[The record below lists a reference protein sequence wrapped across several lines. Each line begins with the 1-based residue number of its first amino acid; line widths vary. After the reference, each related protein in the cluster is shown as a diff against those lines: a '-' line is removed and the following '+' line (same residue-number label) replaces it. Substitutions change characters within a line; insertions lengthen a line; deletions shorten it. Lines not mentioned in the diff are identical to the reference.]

1 MAGSKVLKPVA
12 GVVILVG
19 LYAAAGYIGVP
30 AGVRWAVSNVVPDA
44 LGGRDATVG
53 DVSFNP
59 WNWSLE
65 INDLAIKSAHSPKN
79 NLLTLKHLS
88 ADLSGS
94 TLTEMAPIVEA
105 ITVDGFNMHLT
116 ANATNNKEAK
126 EAFEKAPADA
136 SASSGLPA
144 FSLANVRV
152 TNSSVRLTNA
162 QNGADVKI
170 TDIDFAL
177 PILSTL
183 PLRPVRPSIPSSPEN

>member
-53 DVSFNP
+53 VVSFNP

-65 INDLAIKSAHSPKN
+65 INDLAIKSAPSSQN

-88 ADLSGS
+88 ADLSTV
-94 TLTEMAPIVEA
+94 TLNEKAPTPEPIPSAPIVS
-105 ITVDGFNMHLT
+105 TLMLHY
-116 ANATNNKEAK
+116 
-126 EAFEKAPADA
+126 
-136 SASSGLPA
+136 
-144 FSLANVRV
+144 
-152 TNSSVRLTNA
+152 SVRYTLSPPTTPVSRSLLTTA
-162 QNGADVKI
+162 SQTV
-170 TDIDFAL
+170 T
-177 PILSTL
+177 T
-183 PLRPVRPSIPSSPEN
+183 PV

>member
-65 INDLAIKSAHSPKN
+65 INDLAIKSAHAPKN

-94 TLTEMAPIVEA
+94 TLTEMAP
-105 ITVDGFNMHLT
+105 TRKPKKPSKKRPPT
-116 ANATNNKEAK
+116 
-126 EAFEKAPADA
+126 
-136 SASSGLPA
+136 
-144 FSLANVRV
+144 
-152 TNSSVRLTNA
+152 
-162 QNGADVKI
+162 
-170 TDIDFAL
+170 
-177 PILSTL
+177 
-183 PLRPVRPSIPSSPEN
+183 LRPLPDFPPFHLPTCASPTAA

>member
-1 MAGSKVLKPVA
+1 MDKAAARCNGRLLVVTKGIAMAGSKVLKPVA

-79 NLLTLKHLS
+79 NLLTLKHL
-88 ADLSGS
+88 
-94 TLTEMAPIVEA
+94 
-105 ITVDGFNMHLT
+105 
-116 ANATNNKEAK
+116 
-126 EAFEKAPADA
+126 
-136 SASSGLPA
+136 
-144 FSLANVRV
+144 
-152 TNSSVRLTNA
+152 RLT
-162 QNGADVKI
+162 
-170 TDIDFAL
+170 
-177 PILSTL
+177 
-183 PLRPVRPSIPSSPEN
+183 

>member
-65 INDLAIKSAHSPKN
+65 INDLAIKSAHAPKN

-94 TLTEMAPIVEA
+94 TLTEMAPIVES
-105 ITVDGFNMHLT
+105 ITVDGFNMHRLNHT
-116 ANATNNKEAK
+116 SR
-126 EAFEKAPADA
+126 
-136 SASSGLPA
+136 SA
-144 FSLANVRV
+144 
-152 TNSSVRLTNA
+152 
-162 QNGADVKI
+162 
-170 TDIDFAL
+170 
-177 PILSTL
+177 
-183 PLRPVRPSIPSSPEN
+183 

>member
-30 AGVRWAVSNVVPDA
+30 AGVRWAVSNVLPDA

-65 INDLAIKSAHSPKN
+65 INDLAIKSAHAPKN

-94 TLTEMAPIVEA
+94 TLTEMAPIVES

-116 ANATNNKEAK
+116 ANEANNKEAK
-126 EAFEKAPADA
+126 EAVEKAPESHGKLRGD
-136 SASSGLPA
+136 SATA
-144 FSLANVRV
+144 ARV
-152 TNSSVRLTNA
+152 SNDNI
-162 QNGADVKI
+162 QNRIKHRFKNI
-170 TDIDFAL
+170 FQ
-177 PILSTL
+177 
-183 PLRPVRPSIPSSPEN
+183 SSPLIAL